1 MMVEVDDH
9 KVVVDYM
16 DWVVV
21 VVVEHYYDDLDV
33 VANRMMN
40 DSIEMMVMVDDH
52 RNEKE
57 VVVYDQHL
65 NEINSQI
72 FVILRKI
79 KIFYC
84 VEEVEVVVVVVMID
98 FVVVVEVVVIQVV
111 VVVVIVE
118 DIENVDYNY
127 CCY

>member
-33 VANRMMN
+33 AVNRMMN

-79 KIFYC
+79 KLFYC
-84 VEEVEVVVVVVMID
+84 VEEVEVVVVVMID

-111 VVVVIVE
+111 VVVIVE

-127 CCY
+127 CYY